1 MSRLLTNK
9 RRREYNHP
17 EVLIHTAAARRAS
30 LMNRHTNQQRKE
42 VTTLDADV
50 PLLRPTLIR
59 FHVSELRMF
68 KTQADRFN
76 ARHFGLLG
84 AV

>member
-1 MSRLLTNK
+1 MNT
-9 RRREYNHP
+9 
-17 EVLIHTAAARRAS
+17 HTI
-30 LMNRHTNQQRKE
+30 QQRKE

-59 FHVSELRMF
+59 FNVSELRMF
-68 KTQADRFN
+68 KTQANRFN
-76 ARHFGLLG
+76 ACHFGLLD

>member
-1 MSRLLTNK
+1 
-9 RRREYNHP
+9 
-17 EVLIHTAAARRAS
+17 
-30 LMNRHTNQQRKE
+30 MNTQTIQQRKE

-59 FHVSELRMF
+59 FNVSELRMF

>member
-1 MSRLLTNK
+1 
-9 RRREYNHP
+9 
-17 EVLIHTAAARRAS
+17 
-30 LMNRHTNQQRKE
+30 MNTYTTEQRKE

-59 FHVSELRMF
+59 FNVSGLRLF
-68 KTQADRFN
+68 KTQADRFE
-76 ARHFGLLG
+76 ARHFGLLS

>member
-1 MSRLLTNK
+1 
-9 RRREYNHP
+9 
-17 EVLIHTAAARRAS
+17 
-30 LMNRHTNQQRKE
+30 MNTYTIQQRKE

-59 FHVSELRMF
+59 FNVSELRLF

-76 ARHFGLLG
+76 ARHFGSLG

>member
-1 MSRLLTNK
+1 MN
-9 RRREYNHP
+9 
-17 EVLIHTAAARRAS
+17 IHTI
-30 LMNRHTNQQRKE
+30 QQRKE

-59 FHVSELRMF
+59 FHVSGLRLF
-68 KTQADRFN
+68 KTQADRFE
-76 ARHFGLLG
+76 ARHFGLLD

>member
-1 MSRLLTNK
+1 
-9 RRREYNHP
+9 
-17 EVLIHTAAARRAS
+17 
-30 LMNRHTNQQRKE
+30 MNTQTIQQRKE

-50 PLLRPTLIR
+50 PLLRPPLIR
-59 FHVSELRMF
+59 FNVSEMRMF
-68 KTQADRFN
+68 KAQAARFN

>member
-1 MSRLLTNK
+1 
-9 RRREYNHP
+9 
-17 EVLIHTAAARRAS
+17 
-30 LMNRHTNQQRKE
+30 MNTQTIQQRKE

-59 FHVSELRMF
+59 FNVSELRMF
-68 KTQADRFN
+68 KTQADRLK
-76 ARHFGLLG
+76 ACHFGLLD

>member
-1 MSRLLTNK
+1 MNT
-9 RRREYNHP
+9 
-17 EVLIHTAAARRAS
+17 HTI
-30 LMNRHTNQQRKE
+30 QQRKE

-59 FHVSELRMF
+59 SHVSELRMF
-68 KTQADRFN
+68 KTQVERFN
-76 ARHFGLLG
+76 ARHFGLLD

>member
-1 MSRLLTNK
+1 MNT
-9 RRREYNHP
+9 
-17 EVLIHTAAARRAS
+17 HTI
-30 LMNRHTNQQRKE
+30 QQRKE

-59 FHVSELRMF
+59 FNVPELRMF
-68 KTQADRFN
+68 NTQVDRFN
-76 ARHFGLLG
+76 ARHFRLLG

>member
-1 MSRLLTNK
+1 MNT
-9 RRREYNHP
+9 
-17 EVLIHTAAARRAS
+17 HTI
-30 LMNRHTNQQRKE
+30 QQRKE

-59 FHVSELRMF
+59 FKLSELRMF
-68 KTQADRFN
+68 KTKADVFN

>member
-1 MSRLLTNK
+1 MFSPLTNK
-9 RRREYNHP
+9 LRREYNHF

-30 LMNRHTNQQRKE
+30 LMNTHTIQQRKE

-50 PLLRPTLIR
+50 PLLRPTLIH
-59 FHVSELRMF
+59 FNVSEMRLF
-68 KTQADRFN
+68 KIQADRFN
-76 ARHFGLLG
+76 ARHFGLSG

>member
-1 MSRLLTNK
+1 MNT
-9 RRREYNHP
+9 
-17 EVLIHTAAARRAS
+17 HTI
-30 LMNRHTNQQRKE
+30 QQRKE

-59 FHVSELRMF
+59 FNVSELRMF
-68 KTQADRFN
+68 NTQADRFN
-76 ARHFGLLG
+76 ARHFGFLS

>member
-1 MSRLLTNK
+1 MNVGGSITT
-9 RRREYNHP
+9 P
-17 EVLIHTAAARRAS
+17 EVP
-30 LMNRHTNQQRKE
+30 MNTNHISQRKE

-50 PLLRPTLIR
+50 PLWRPPLIR
-59 FHVSELRMF
+59 FNVSELRMF
-68 KTQADRFN
+68 KAQADRVD

>member
-1 MSRLLTNK
+1 
-9 RRREYNHP
+9 
-17 EVLIHTAAARRAS
+17 
-30 LMNRHTNQQRKE
+30 MNTYTTEQRKE

-59 FHVSELRMF
+59 FNVSELRMF
-68 KTQADRFN
+68 KTQADGFS
-76 ARHFGLLG
+76 ARHFCWLS

>member
-1 MSRLLTNK
+1 
-9 RRREYNHP
+9 
-17 EVLIHTAAARRAS
+17 
-30 LMNRHTNQQRKE
+30 MNTQTIQQRKE

-59 FHVSELRMF
+59 FNVSEMRMF
-68 KTQADRFN
+68 KTQVDRFN
-76 ARHFGLLG
+76 ARHFGLFG

>member
-1 MSRLLTNK
+1 MNT
-9 RRREYNHP
+9 
-17 EVLIHTAAARRAS
+17 HTI
-30 LMNRHTNQQRKE
+30 QQRKE

-59 FHVSELRMF
+59 FNVSEMRLF
-68 KTQADRFN
+68 KTQADCFN
-76 ARHFGLLG
+76 ARRFGLLG